1 MIKVD
6 THPIDYEIGSRPLC
20 KAEYRVAPI
29 IKTYRMR
36 IQVCTYT
43 NKRIKTVTFQRRDFH
58 ENTYKPINLIVLDG
72 GTHNKNL

>member
-1 MIKVD
+1 
-6 THPIDYEIGSRPLC
+6 
-20 KAEYRVAPI
+20 VAPI